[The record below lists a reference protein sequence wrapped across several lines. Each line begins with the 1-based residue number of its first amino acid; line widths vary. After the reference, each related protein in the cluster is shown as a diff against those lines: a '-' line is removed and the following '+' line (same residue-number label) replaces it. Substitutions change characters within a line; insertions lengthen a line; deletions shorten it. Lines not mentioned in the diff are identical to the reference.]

1 MLVSSNRSIERF
13 RFRLCRLSLVGLLG
27 LTLMGCDRIG
37 GWFSNASEPRLEP
50 LPQDPQVR
58 AYFNHNRAATY
69 RDPYR
74 DIQRDGDNLEREI
87 VETLQ
92 QAERRIDI
100 AVQELRLPQIARTL
114 AERHQAGV
122 EVRVVLE
129 NNYSRPWSDYTAAEV
144 RQFDERQRSRYED
157 GIQLIDE
164 NGDGELSPTEIRQ
177 NDALV
182 VLRNAGIPVIDD
194 TADGSKGSGL
204 MHHKFAVV
212 DGQTTLVG
220 SANFTPSGIHGDL
233 DEPDSRGN
241 ANHLL
246 RIESSELAAIFTQ
259 EFELMWG
266 DGPGQEDD
274 SLFGLQKPP
283 RPVENLTLGDNLVS
297 VKFSPTS
304 TRLPWEA
311 TTNGLI
317 AQALSRARN
326 SIELALFVFSEQAIA
341 DAIAKRH
348 QDGVTVRALI
358 DPSFAY
364 RNYSEGLD
372 MLGVALADNQCRY
385 EEENQPWEE
394 GISTVG
400 VPELPPGDLLHH
412 KFAIV
417 DDRTVITGSHNWS
430 NAANVQ
436 NDETLLVIQ
445 NPVVAAHF
453 EREFDRLYG
462 NSILGL
468 PESVENRIRDRERQ
482 CPNL

>member
-1 MLVSSNRSIERF
+1 MHLSSHRSPERF
-13 RFRLCRLSLVGLLG
+13 RVRLLSLVGLLG
-27 LTLMGCDRIG
+27 LALMGCDRIG
-37 GWFSNASEPRLEP
+37 GWFSNASESYPEP
-50 LPQDPQVR
+50 LPQDPDVR
-58 AYFNHNRAATY
+58 VYFNHNPAETY
-69 RDPYR
+69 LDPYR
-74 DIQRDGDNLEREI
+74 DIQRDGDDLEREI

-92 QAERRIDI
+92 RAERRIDMAI
-100 AVQELRLPQIARTL
+100 QELRLPQIARIL

-144 RQFDERQRSRYED
+144 VQFDERQRSRYDD

-164 NGDGELSPTEIRQ
+164 NGDGELSPAEIRQ

-204 MHHKFAVV
+204 MHHKFVVV
-212 DGQTTLVG
+212 DGTTTLVG

-233 DEPDSRGN
+233 DEPESRGN

-246 RIESSELAAIFTQ
+246 RIESPELAAIFTQ

-266 DGPGQEDD
+266 DGPGNETD

-283 RPVENLTLGDNLVS
+283 RPVENLTIGENLVS

-317 AQALSRARN
+317 AQALSRATS
-326 SIELALFVFSEQAIA
+326 SIELALFVFSEQGIA
-341 DAIAKRH
+341 NAIAKRH
-348 QDGVTVRALI
+348 RDGVTVRALI

-364 RNYSEGLD
+364 RNYSEALD
-372 MLGVALADNQCRY
+372 MLGVALADTKCRY
-385 EEENQPWEE
+385 EDDNQPWDEP
-394 GISTVG
+394 ISTVG

-412 KFAIV
+412 KFGLI
-417 DDRTVITGSHNWS
+417 DDRSVVTGSHNWS
-430 NAANVQ
+430 NVANVQ

-462 NSILGL
+462 NSSLGL
-468 PESVENRIRDRERQ
+468 PEYIEKRIRDRERQ